1 VAPFLVLFVLTRF
14 VSQAQTAVHPGT
26 SSPSRLNVL
35 DPIVENAIK
44 SNQIPGAVLLVSH
57 DGQVV
62 YRKAFGYRSLEPRRE
77 PMTVDTIFDLA
88 SLTKV
93 VATTTAVMQL
103 IEKGALRANDPVAK
117 YIPEFAQNGKED
129 VTIRELLTHDSGLP
143 KGLDLSRP
151 WEGRDTAF
159 RMAFAE
165 ELTDPPGSRFV
176 YSDVNFVVLG
186 ALVERVSGKR
196 LDEYCEKNIFQ
207 PLGMTHTRFL
217 PPAAWLPKIAPTQ
230 YDEHDKML
238 RGTVHDPTARRM
250 GGVAGHAGLF
260 STADDL
266 AKFAQFLF
274 VGGKVLSPLM
284 IEKMTTPE
292 QPPTADVLHGF
303 GWDIDSSF
311 SSNRGELLP
320 VGSFGHTGFT
330 GTSLWIDPTTR
341 TYIILLTNAVHPR
354 GKGSA
359 LALRSEIA
367 TAVAAAL
374 TLTAPEKERMR
385 WKSITGYNE
394 AQTAARRM
402 ASRNA
407 TVAVGIDVLE
417 AHHWEQI
424 RGTASNRK
432 IGLLTNQT
440 GRDAEGRRTIDVL
453 AEAPGISLAAI
464 FSPEHGVTGTL
475 DSTEIANGKDAATG
489 IPVYS
494 VYGASDAARRP
505 SLDVLKG
512 LDAVVVDLQNV
523 GARFYTY
530 ETTMGY
536 FLEAAAQAGIDI
548 IVLDRPNPVT
558 GSLVQGP
565 LSESG
570 HESFVSY
577 FPLPVRHG
585 MTMGELAKMFNSE
598 RGIHARLQVVPMEG
612 WMRGDWFDST
622 GIAWVNPS
630 PNLRSLTAATL
641 YPGVALVEGTNVSV
655 GRGTDTPFEVL
666 GAPWINGRELARYLN
681 EREISGVRFVPVR
694 FTPTA
699 SNYAAE
705 QCEGVNLV
713 LVERNALDAPE
724 LGIELASA
732 LKKLYPQQF
741 HMERMSDLLLNQS
754 VYDALSQ
761 GEEPRR
767 IAQDWQEAL
776 EKFHQLR
783 QKYLLY
789 Q

>member
-1 VAPFLVLFVLTRF
+1 MLLVLTRF
-14 VSQAQTAVHPGT
+14 VSQAQTAAHPT
-26 SSPSRLNVL
+26 TNSASRLSIL

-44 SNQIPGAVLLVSH
+44 SGQIPGAVLLVSH
-57 DGQVV
+57 DGQMV

-77 PMTVDTIFDLA
+77 PMTVDTMFDLA

-103 IEKGALRANDPVAK
+103 IEKGALRDNDPVAK

-143 KGLDLSRP
+143 PDLDLTRP
-151 WEGRDTAF
+151 WEGRETAF
-159 RMAFAE
+159 HMAFAE
-165 ELTDPPGSRFV
+165 KLTDPPGSRFV
-176 YSDVNFVVLG
+176 YSDINFVVLG
-186 ALVERVSGKR
+186 ALVERVSGER

-274 VGGKVLSPLM
+274 AGGRVLSPLM

-292 QPPTADVLHGF
+292 QPPTAEVLHGF

-330 GTSLWIDPTTR
+330 GTSMWVDPTTR

-359 LALRSEIA
+359 VALRSEIA

-374 TLTAPEKERMR
+374 TLTAPEKELMR

-417 AHHWEQI
+417 AHHWEPI
-424 RGTASNRK
+424 RGTAANKK

-505 SLDVLKG
+505 SLDILKG

-565 LSESG
+565 VSESG
-570 HESFVSY
+570 RESFVNY

-585 MTMGELAKMFNSE
+585 MTMGELAKMFNGE

-622 GIAWVNPS
+622 GVAWVNPS

-699 SNYAAE
+699 SNYAGE

-741 HMERMSDLLLNQS
+741 HMERMTELLLNQA
-754 VYDALSQ
+754 VYDALAQ

-767 IAQDWQEAL
+767 IAQDWQEEL
-776 EKFHQLR
+776 EKFQQLR